1 MNANLDLGNVLRALP
16 GNFILLLPDPSYTIV
31 DVSEAMLA
39 ATQTRREALIGRP
52 LFEAFPENAESQAAG
67 ATAVMRKALETVC
80 RTKAPVAMR
89 LQRYD
94 VRLADGTGFSKKFW
108 LPMLFPVLDGDGQ
121 LSAIID
127 RVQDVTELVERTG
140 ALSEGDLPFS
150 ASTVQADLLESV
162 AQLEIIDKRIR
173 QSSQLDEASERLDLA
188 ADAAEL
194 GTWHC
199 PVPLGAV
206 DWNQA
211 CKTHF
216 FLPADAKVDMDLF
229 YRLLHPDDREKIRR
243 AFDAALYQR
252 ARFDVEYRVIAPDG
266 RSRWLL
272 AKGRAS
278 YHADGSPASVNGITL
293 DISDYKRVE
302 EALRESEEEARL
314 ARVAAEHA
322 SLVKDE
328 FLSTLSH
335 ELRTPLNTILGW
347 TQVLQRSSTRLSEK
361 ASTALATIERSA
373 RQQARLIDDL
383 LDASAIMAGKIH
395 LDLQPVR
402 CNDIIAASVAV
413 SAPMAAAR
421 NIRIEV
427 ILDEPGMAIEADPTR
442 LQQILCRLLSN
453 AIKFSS
459 NDGTVLVRQIA
470 TNDKVVITVTDHG
483 QGIAPAFLPSLFARF
498 SQADGS
504 ITRTHMGLGLGLSIV
519 KSLIELH
526 GGKVSAASQGVA
538 QGAVFTLELPALVAD
553 DLTPTTGAVVGP
565 GHPVERPDLNVAWH
579 ANIVVVDDE
588 PDAGAVMREILESA
602 GATVRLASSATEA
615 LQLIRESRPDL
626 LISDIGMP
634 QIDGYQLLRLLRKDE
649 PRDQPP
655 VPAIALTAFARPED
669 KQRAIEA
676 GYLIHLAKPVESA
689 DLITAAKLAVR
700 RPNRQV
706 DTGAG

>member
-1 MNANLDLGNVLRALP
+1 MNAKLDLGKVLRALP
-16 GNFILLLPDPSYTIV
+16 GSFILVLPDPSYTIV
-31 DVSEAMLA
+31 DVSEAMLV
-39 ATQTRREALIGRP
+39 ATQTRREALIGKP
-52 LFEAFPENAESQAAG
+52 LFDAFPENVGIHAVQAT
-67 ATAVMRKALETVC
+67 TALRKALETIC
-80 RTKAPVAMR
+80 LTKAPVAMQ
-89 LQRYD
+89 LQRHD
-94 VRLADGTGFSKKFW
+94 MRLADGIGFTKKFW

-121 LSAIID
+121 LSAIIE

-140 ALSEGDLPFS
+140 ALSAADLPFS
-150 ASTVQADLLESV
+150 ASTIQTDLLESA
-162 AQLEIIDKRIR
+162 AQLKIIDQRMH
-173 QSSQLDEASERLDLA
+173 QSSQLDAASERFDLA

-194 GTWHC
+194 GIWHC
-199 PVPLGAV
+199 PVPPGII

-211 CKTHF
+211 CKAHF
-216 FLPADAKVDMDLF
+216 FLPADAQVDMEMF

-243 AFDAALYQR
+243 AFDAALHHR
-252 ARFDVEYRVIAPDG
+252 ARFDVEYRVVAPDG
-266 RSRWLL
+266 RSRWLR

-278 YHADGSPASVNGITL
+278 YHGDGSPASVNGITL

-347 TQVLQRSSTRLSEK
+347 TQVLQRSSTRLSDK

-395 LDLQPVR
+395 LNLQPVR
-402 CNDIIAASVAV
+402 CTDIIAASVAV
-413 SAPMAAAR
+413 SAPLAAAR

-459 NDGTVLVRQIA
+459 NDGTVLLRQIA

-538 QGAVFTLELPALVAD
+538 QGAVFTIELPALVSV
-553 DLTPTTGAVVGP
+553 DLIPTPGALVGP
-565 GHPVERPDLNVAWH
+565 ANSVERVELDAAWH

-588 PDAGAVMREILESA
+588 PDAGAVLREILESA

-615 LQLIRESRPDL
+615 LQLIREGRPDL
-626 LISDIGMP
+626 VISDIGMP

-649 PRDQPP
+649 PRDQYPI
-655 VPAIALTAFARPED
+655 PAIALTAFARPED

-700 RPNRQV
+700 RPNRQI
-706 DTGAG
+706 DSGPG

>member
-1 MNANLDLGNVLRALP
+1 MTGTIDLGKVVQALP
-16 GNFILLLPDPSYTIV
+16 GSFLIMLPAAPHTIIEISDALLNTIERSRAEV
-31 DVSEAMLA
+31 
-39 ATQTRREALIGRP
+39 IGRG
-52 LFEAFPENAESQAAG
+52 LFDAFPETVAASGRGERVQQAI
-67 ATAVMRKALETVC
+67 ATLIETRLAQAL
-80 RTKAPVAMR
+80 PV
-89 LQRYD
+89 QRYD
-94 VRLADGTGFSKKFW
+94 LQAGGGVSAIVKFW
-108 LPMLFPVLDGDGQ
+108 RSTLFPVLDAQGQ
-121 LSAIID
+121 VEAIIE
-127 RVQDVTELVERTG
+127 RVQDVTDEVAQQDNWHAPESRIESNESGLRVRHDST
-140 ALSEGDLPFS
+140 GDL
-150 ASTVQADLLESV
+150 AG
-162 AQLEIIDKRIR
+162 
-173 QSSQLDEASERLDLA
+173 ERLDLA
-188 ADAAEL
+188 AEAAEL
-194 GTWHC
+194 GTWEC
-199 PVPLGAV
+199 SFPTRQFSLNP
-206 DWNQA
+206 A
-211 CKTHF
+211 CRAHYFMTGEAEPDLDGLLKT
-216 FLPADAKVDMDLF
+216 
-229 YRLLHPDDREKIRR
+229 LHPDDREKTRR
-243 AFDAALYQR
+243 AFDAAVYHHGR
-252 ARFDVEYRVIAPDG
+252 YDVEYRVVSLDG
-266 RSRWLL
+266 RSRWLN

-278 YHADGSPASVNGITL
+278 YHPDGSPARMNGITL
-293 DISDYKRVE
+293 DISSYKRVE

-361 ASTALATIERSA
+361 AATALATIERSA

-413 SAPMAAAR
+413 SAPLAAAR
-421 NIRIEV
+421 NIKIEV
-427 ILDEPGMAIEADPTR
+427 VMDEPGMAIEADPTR
-442 LQQILCRLLSN
+442 LQQVLCRLLSN

-459 NDGTVLVRQIA
+459 NDGTIVVRQIA
-470 TNDKVVITVTDHG
+470 TNDKVVITVTDNG

-526 GGKVSAASQGVA
+526 GGRVSASSQGVA
-538 QGAVFTLELPALVAD
+538 QGASFSVELPALLSDENAHTPVGLSSPARLPERVDHDGAWFAD
-553 DLTPTTGAVVGP
+553 
-565 GHPVERPDLNVAWH
+565 
-579 ANIVVVDDE
+579 IVVVDDE
-588 PDAGAVMREILESA
+588 PDAGAVMREILQNA
-602 GATVRLASSATEA
+602 GATVRLASSATQA
-615 LQLIRESRPDL
+615 LQLIREQRPDL

-649 PRDQPP
+649 ARDLPP
-655 VPAIALTAFARPED
+655 LPAIALTAFARPED

-700 RPNRQV
+700 RPNRAL
-706 DTGAG
+706 DTGR

>member
-1 MNANLDLGNVLRALP
+1 MTPKLDLGKVLQALP
-16 GNFILLLPDPSYTIV
+16 SNFIVLSPDDPYTIF
-31 DVSEAMLA
+31 DISD
-39 ATQTRREALIGRP
+39 ALLKTSKSLRQDIVGRG
-52 LFEAFPENAESQAAG
+52 LFDAFPENNASHAARG
-67 ATAVMRKALETVC
+67 MSSVRDALENV
-80 RTKAPVAMR
+80 RATKAPCLLP

-94 VRLADGTGFSKKFW
+94 VQLANGAGFTKKFW
-108 LPMLFPVLDGDGQ
+108 LATLFPVLDDVGR
-121 LSAIID
+121 LLAIVQ
-127 RVQDVTELVERTG
+127 RVQDVTEMVERTG
-140 ALSEGDLPFS
+140 AATAAELPFS
-150 ASTVQADLLESV
+150 SSASQPELLEFA
-162 AQLEIIDKRIR
+162 AQLKAI
-173 QSSQLDEASERLDLA
+173 SLQLDHESRPDAASERLDLA
-188 ADAAEL
+188 AEAAEL
-194 GTWHC
+194 GTWDC
-199 PVPLGAV
+199 PFPLGKIN
-206 DWNQA
+206 WNPA
-211 CKTHF
+211 CKAHF
-216 FLPADAKVDMDLF
+216 FLPAEAEVDMDLF
-229 YRLLHPDDREKIRR
+229 YKLLHPDDREKIRR
-243 AFDAALYQR
+243 AFDAALYHR
-252 ARFDVEYRVIAPDG
+252 VRFDVEYRVVAPDG
-266 RSRWLL
+266 RTRWLR

-361 ASTALATIERSA
+361 AATALATIERSA

-402 CNDIIAASVAV
+402 CNDIIASSVAV
-413 SAPMAAAR
+413 SAPLAAAR
-421 NIRIEV
+421 NIKIEV

-459 NDGTVLVRQIA
+459 NDGTVVVRQIA
-470 TNDKVVITVTDHG
+470 TNDKVVITVTDNG

-526 GGKVSAASQGVA
+526 GGRVSAASQGVA
-538 QGAVFTLELPALVAD
+538 QGAAFTIELPALVSD
-553 DLTPTTGAVVGP
+553 DVTPSGVLNSPPRQA
-565 GHPVERPDLNVAWH
+565 ERLEPDAAWH

-588 PDAGAVMREILESA
+588 PDAGAVMREILENA
-602 GATVRLASSATEA
+602 GASVRLASSALEA

-634 QIDGYQLLRLLRKDE
+634 QIDGYQLIRLLRKE
-649 PRDQPP
+649 EARDQPP

-700 RPNRQV
+700 RPNRPV

>member
-1 MNANLDLGNVLRALP
+1 MNAPIDLGKVLQALP
-16 GNFILLLPDPSYTIV
+16 SNFIVVAPDAAFTVIEISDAFLL
-31 DVSEAMLA
+31 AHQA
-39 ATQTRREALIGRP
+39 RRENIIGRG
-52 LFEAFPENAESQAAG
+52 LFEAFPESAGSQAENGMA
-67 ATAVMRKALETVC
+67 RLRRALDTVC
-80 RTKAPVAMR
+80 RTKEPIALE

-94 VRLADGTGFSKKFW
+94 VPSADGGQPIKKFW
-108 LPMLFPVLDGDGQ
+108 LPVLFPVLGTDGK
-121 LSAIID
+121 LEAIIQ
-127 RVQDVTELVERTG
+127 RVQEVTELVG
-140 ALSEGDLPFS
+140 QSGVANAASLPFS
-150 ASTVQADLLESV
+150 ATRLQTDLLEYAAEVKSLDQ
-162 AQLEIIDKRIR
+162 QLR
-173 QSSQLDEASERLDLA
+173 QDNDVDAASERLDLA
-188 ADAAEL
+188 AEAAEL
-194 GTWHC
+194 GTWHA
-199 PVPLGAV
+199 PVPLGKI
-206 DWNQA
+206 DWNPA
-211 CKTHF
+211 CKAHF
-216 FLPADAKVDMDLF
+216 FLPPDAEVDMDLF
-229 YRLLHPDDREKIRR
+229 YRLLHPDDRERTRR
-243 AFDAALYQR
+243 AFESALYNR
-252 ARFDVEYRVIAPDG
+252 TRFDVEYRVMAADG
-266 RSRWLL
+266 RSRWLR
-272 AKGRAS
+272 AKGRTS

-314 ARVAAEHA
+314 ARIAAEHA

-361 ASTALATIERSA
+361 AATALATIERSA

-413 SAPMAAAR
+413 SAPLAAAR

-427 ILDEPGMAIEADPTR
+427 VLDEPGMAIEADPTR

-459 NDGTVLVRQIA
+459 NDGTVQVRQLA
-470 TNDKVVITVTDHG
+470 TNDKVVITITDHG

-526 GGKVSAASQGVA
+526 GGRVAAASQGVS
-538 QGAVFTLELPALVAD
+538 QGAVFTLELPALTSDEMPISPANLPGPAHPTERSEAD
-553 DLTPTTGAVVGP
+553 GS
-565 GHPVERPDLNVAWH
+565 WF

-615 LQLIRESRPDL
+615 LQLIGESRPDL

-634 QIDGYQLLRLLRKDE
+634 QIDGYQLLRLLRKSE
-649 PRDQPP
+649 PVDQPQI
-655 VPAIALTAFARPED
+655 PAIALTAFARPED

-700 RPNRQV
+700 RPNRQL
-706 DTGAG
+706 DGGR